1 MTTVTIPLS
10 ESLNNYVNE
19 QVRLGNASSK
29 ADLVR
34 RAIAK
39 YREMEF
45 VKTILEAEQEI
56 KDGKALSGDLD
67 ELAKGFE

>member
-10 ESLNNYVNE
+10 DTLNNYINE
-19 QVRLGNASSK
+19 QVKLGNASSK

-39 YREMEF
+39 YKEEEF
-45 VKTILEAEQEI
+45 VNSILQAEQEI
-56 KDGKALSGDLD
+56 RDGKALSGDLD
-67 ELAKGFE
+67 ELARGFE